1 MTRIP
6 GKTSDSPFPLPVML
20 ISCAD
25 KKGSK
30 NLITLAW
37 VSKVCAEPPMIA
49 IAVRSNR
56 HSYQMIK
63 ETGEFVVN
71 VPTEAIIREV
81 DFCGNKSGKDI
92 DKFKE
97 TGLTPEPASSV
108 KAPIVKECPA
118 NFECRVRQSVRLGS
132 HDLFVGEVVAVTFD
146 DSILDAQGKIDYTKA
161 KPVAYASPGYWSLA
175 KQIGTYGYSVKGS

>member
-1 MTRIP
+1 MRIP
-6 GKTSDSPFPLPVML
+6 GKISDSLFPLPVML

-37 VSKVCAEPPMIA
+37 VSKVCAEPPMLA
-49 IAVRSNR
+49 IAVRSSR
-56 HSYQMIK
+56 YSHQMIK

-71 VPTEAIIREV
+71 VPTEPITRQV
-81 DFCGNKSGKDI
+81 DFCGNKSGKDM

-97 TGLTPEPASSV
+97 TGLTPEPASKV

-118 NFECRVRQSVRLGS
+118 NFECKVRQSVHLGS
-132 HDLFVGEVVAVTFD
+132 HDLFVGEVVAVTID
-146 DSILDAQGKIDYTKA
+146 KSILDAQGKIDYAKA
-161 KPVAYASPGYWSLA
+161 KPIVYAAPGYWNLA
-175 KQIGTYGYSVKGS
+175 KQIATYGYSVKDS

>member
-6 GKTSDSPFPLPVML
+6 GKTADSPFPLPVML

-56 HSYQMIK
+56 HSYKMIK

-97 TGLTPEPASSV
+97 TGLTPEPASTV

>member
-1 MTRIP
+1 MRIP
-6 GKTSDSPFPLPVML
+6 WKISDSLFPLPVML

-37 VSKVCAEPPMIA
+37 VSKVCAEPPMLA
-49 IAVRSNR
+49 IAVRSSR
-56 HSYQMIK
+56 YSYQMIK

-71 VPTEAIIREV
+71 VPTEPIMRQV
-81 DFCGNKSGKDI
+81 DFCGNKSGKDM

-97 TGLTPEPASSV
+97 TGLTPESASKV

-118 NFECRVRQSVRLGS
+118 NFECKVRQSVHLGS
-132 HDLFVGEVVAVTFD
+132 HDLFVGEVVAVTID
-146 DSILDAQGKIDYTKA
+146 KSILDAQGKIDYAKA
-161 KPVAYASPGYWSLA
+161 KPIVYAAPGYWSLA
-175 KQIGTYGYSVKGS
+175 KQIATYGYSVKDS

>member
-1 MTRIP
+1 MRIP
-6 GKTSDSPFPLPVML
+6 GKISDSLFPLPVML

-37 VSKVCAEPPMIA
+37 VSKVCAEPPMLA
-49 IAVRSNR
+49 IAVRSSR
-56 HSYQMIK
+56 YSYQMIK

-71 VPTEAIIREV
+71 VPTEPITRQV
-81 DFCGNKSGKDI
+81 DFCGNKSGKDM

-97 TGLTPEPASSV
+97 TGLTPEPASKV

-118 NFECRVRQSVRLGS
+118 NFECKVRQSVHLGS
-132 HDLFVGEVVAVTFD
+132 HDLFVGEVVAVTID
-146 DSILDAQGKIDYTKA
+146 KSILDAQGKIDYAKA
-161 KPVAYASPGYWSLA
+161 KPIVYVAPGYWNLA
-175 KQIGTYGYSVKGS
+175 KQIATYGYSVKDS